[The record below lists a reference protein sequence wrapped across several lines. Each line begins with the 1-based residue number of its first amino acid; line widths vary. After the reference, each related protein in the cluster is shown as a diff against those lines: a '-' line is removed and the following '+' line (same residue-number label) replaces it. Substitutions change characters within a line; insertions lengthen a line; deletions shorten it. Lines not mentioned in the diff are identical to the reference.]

1 MNAKTSYLTLVLRQD
16 VKLVSW
22 TALMFRGFCE
32 LVDCPPGDIVRL
44 ELALVEALNN
54 VFLHGSG
61 GRADLE
67 VKVSMRREKGA
78 LSIELSDNG
87 EPIPDLDIRSMP
99 DPLCESSR
107 GLPLIHACVD
117 DVTYRSKDGVNMLIM
132 RKALPHALVTASEG
146 GYISLS
152 GQIYS

>member
-1 MNAKTSYLTLVLRQD
+1 MSTKTSYLTLVLQHD

-54 VFLHGSG
+54 IFLHGSS
-61 GRADLE
+61 GRDDLE
-67 VKVSMRREKGA
+67 VKVSMQRDEKA
-78 LSIELSDNG
+78 LAMELSDNG
-87 EPIPDLDIRSMP
+87 ETIPDIAINSMP

-107 GLPLIHACVD
+107 GLPLINACVD
-117 DVTYRSKDGVNMLIM
+117 HVTYRSDNGINVLVM
-132 RKALPHALVTASEG
+132 RKILPLSSRTGAPG
-146 GYISLS
+146 GSIRIS